1 MMIAALTIILLV
13 MAPPTAAAKQKG
25 SEEKGSKPGTQ
36 MEYSIE
42 LVDYSIEGS
51 TATFTYRV
59 ESGINPP
66 IKQWELFSDFFTEKS
81 ILSASEKFSVN
92 PSKGR
97 LRFTEHYE
105 PGEVREVTFTLAMN
119 GYSYYSVSLAEIPFN
134 VRSPPCEESGVI
146 EGPGFPGDIE
156 QLAAFYNIATVLSL
170 SATSIMAALVKVGL
184 ITVKSI

>member
-1 MMIAALTIILLV
+1 MMIAAMAIILFVVV
-13 MAPPTAAAKQKG
+13 MPTAAAKNKG
-25 SEEKGSKPGTQ
+25 SEKGSKPGAQ

-42 LVDYSIEGS
+42 LVDHSIEGS

-59 ESGINPP
+59 ESGVNPS

-81 ILSASEKFSVN
+81 ILDASEKFSVN

-119 GYSYYSVSLAEIPFN
+119 GYYYYSVSLAEIPFN
-134 VRSPPCEESGVI
+134 VRSPPCEESGMI

-156 QLAAFYNIATVLSL
+156 SLAAFYNIASVLSL
-170 SATSIMAALVKVGL
+170 SATSIMAVLVKVGI
-184 ITVKSI
+184 ITVKSV

>member
-1 MMIAALTIILLV
+1 MMIAALAIILLV
-13 MAPPTAAAKQKG
+13 VGLPMAAAKKKG
-25 SEEKGSKPGTQ
+25 SEEKGSKPETQ

-42 LVDYSIEGS
+42 LVDYSIDGS
-51 TATFTYRV
+51 TATFTYKV
-59 ESGINPP
+59 GSGINPP
-66 IKQWELFSDFFTEKS
+66 IKQWELFSDFFTEKA

-97 LRFTEHYE
+97 LRFIEHYE

-119 GYSYYSVSLAEIPFN
+119 GYSYYSVSLAELAFN
-134 VRSPPCEESGVI
+134 VRSPPLEDSGLI

-156 QLAAFYNIATVLSL
+156 ELAAFYNITTVLSL
-170 SATSIMAALVKVGL
+170 SATSIMAALVKLGI